1 MAASKNKSNHHQ
13 QKTVS
18 FRLPEDLM
26 AELRDLAKRN
36 RRTLSGELH
45 LAIEEHLRRHGLAK
59 ASATNDAAVQ
69 A

>member
-1 MAASKNKSNHHQ
+1 MAASKKKSNHHQ

-26 AELRDLAKRN
+26 EKLRELAKTN
-36 RRTLSGELH
+36 RRTLSGELQI
-45 LAIEEHLRRHGLAK
+45 AIEEHLKRG
-59 ASATNDAAVQ
+59 AALTRSTMGDGDGQ